1 MMHFL
6 SGIPRSGSTVLSSLL
21 NQHPQIHSTATSGLV
36 NLMGSLC
43 RAWESSPEI
52 TSQSTDKEEA
62 YRMLRSLLQS
72 KYEPINK
79 PIIIDKNRGWV
90 APAIMTT
97 MEQVLGSP
105 PRIIATVR
113 SPTDC
118 AASFVRIAK
127 PKDAN
132 LFLKTSELIHHL
144 KQSYVVLEEGYK
156 FAPKNFCIVD
166 YDELLRFPQKQ
177 MDRISKFLNL
187 DKFSYNFNNIDTEIV
202 AEQDEKAWGIPNL
215 HKISSRLEKQHN
227 QDSKQILGNQYDE
240 FDQPKFWLG
249 ESVSTRKPKKIDLSV
264 QESMKG
270 NFKKS
275 YNILQEA
282 EKETPE
288 CNKIAFNMGWYAL
301 RQGKLQEGME
311 GLSRGRYENCFG
323 NPKPPVHTS
332 IWDGKSMG
340 TVLYYLEGGLGDQIH
355 ALKYIQDINK
365 RGCDIVVACS
375 GELFPIVKSCIG
387 VKTICE
393 HRAAGGIYHDHW
405 IPSMS
410 VLLTLKY
417 EYDAI
422 KGLPYI
428 PRTHTPK
435 NKRPVIG
442 VRWQGNPK
450 FEHEQ
455 NRKFPLKPFFDAMK
469 EINADFIC
477 LQRDEGEDECPDFI
491 KKVPLNTWEQ
501 TRDAISKC
509 DLVISS
515 CTSIAHLAG
524 AMGVKTW
531 IIVPVLNY
539 YIWSVPGNKTP
550 YYDSVQLFRQ
560 EKFGC
565 WKAPIASMKQEL
577 VNTYSNKKEK
587 TYAY

>member
-1 MMHFL
+1 
-6 SGIPRSGSTVLSSLL
+6 
-21 NQHPQIHSTATSGLV
+21 
-36 NLMGSLC
+36 
-43 RAWESSPEI
+43 
-52 TSQSTDKEEA
+52 
-62 YRMLRSLLQS
+62 
-72 KYEPINK
+72 
-79 PIIIDKNRGWV
+79 
-90 APAIMTT
+90 

-118 AASFVRIAK
+118 AASFIRIAK
-127 PKDAN
+127 PKDTN

-144 KQSYVVLEEGYK
+144 KHAYVALEEGYK

-177 MDRISKFLNL
+177 MDRIAKFLNL

-202 AEQDEKAWGIPNL
+202 AEQDEKAWGIPDL

-249 ESVSTRKPKKIDLSV
+249 ESASTRKPKKIDLSV

-275 YNILQEA
+275 YKILQEA

-393 HRAAGGIYHDHW
+393 HDAAGGIYHDYW

-455 NRKFPLKPFFDAMK
+455 NRKFPLNPFFDAMK

-477 LQRDEGEDECPDFI
+477 LQRDEGTSECPDFI
-491 KKVPLNTWEQ
+491 KKVPLNNWEE

>member
-1 MMHFL
+1 M

-127 PKDAN
+127 PKDVN

-144 KQSYVVLEEGYK
+144 KHSYVALEEGYK

-177 MDRISKFLNL
+177 MDRIAKFLNL

-202 AEQDEKAWGIPNL
+202 AEQDDKAWGIPDL

-275 YNILQEA
+275 YKILQEA

-375 GELFPIVKSCIG
+375 GELFPIAKSCIG

-393 HRAAGGIYHDHW
+393 HDAAGGIYHDHW

-417 EYDAI
+417 EYDDI

-477 LQRDEGEDECPDFI
+477 LQRDEGTSECPDFI
-491 KKVPLNTWEQ
+491 KKVPLNNWEE